1 VLGSSNEPLRRL
13 AFAAAFLGLVGLVA
27 GCGSGGKTAGPT
39 VASATTTSSPSR
51 PAVAVDA
58 LDGLLLSP
66 AEIGTAMGAPEVP
79 AKKTL
84 NQMADTSAGKP
95 DKNCRF
101 TQPAESSIYAKS
113 GWNGVRSQE
122 LQEPVPNFA
131 HHVIQAVVSFPDAN
145 GAASFFKASAQFW
158 PLCANHEYR
167 VLSPGG
173 PDKIFTMGPI
183 DNTDGILRTTDTL
196 QGGDGWACQRALTA
210 SNNVIIDVA
219 ACATNPAPDVAVN
232 IARQIAEKVAKL

>member
-1 VLGSSNEPLRRL
+1 MIKRQGGLSLSRRL
-13 AFAAAFLGLVGLVA
+13 AFAIAVVALIA
-27 GCGSGGKTAGPT
+27 GCGGGQTTAP
-39 VASATTTSSPSR
+39 TTTSTTTAAPSR
-51 PAVAVDA
+51 PPVAADA

-66 AEIGTAMGAPEVP
+66 AEIGSAMAAPAEVP
-79 AKKTL
+79 VKTTYT
-84 NQMADTSAGKP
+84 QMTDTSAGKP

-101 TQPAESSIYAKS
+101 TQPAESTIYANS

-131 HHVIQAVVSFPDAN
+131 HHVSQAVVSFPNAG

-167 VLSPGG
+167 VISPGG

-183 DNTDGILRTTDTL
+183 DNANGTLTTTDTL
-196 QGGDGWACQRALTA
+196 QGGNGWACERALTA
-210 SNNVIIDVA
+210 SNNIVVDVA
-219 ACATNPAPDVAVN
+219 ACATNPPPGAAVD
-232 IARQIAEKVAKL
+232 IAHQIAEKVAKL